1 MAPLTR
7 SRAKL
12 DFCAASPASVKDA
25 APSAPVETAFAGLR
39 RGLAIDAAYAGH
51 FIKSMFPASLPAL
64 VFAIVAVCTYRDY
77 GLNWDE
83 GLQADLGLCSWSYY
97 LSFGA
102 NTDVVTIMWDAQHY
116 GPMVEMLLVAPHK
129 YFGLP
134 LFESRHA
141 LIALISTLNIAGT
154 QQIARLLCPSRGGD
168 VLQYS
173 CTTCQYF
180 AALSMVCSPVFY
192 GHAFTNSKVSRQYRV
207 SAPALCWGDCS
218 HHARSF
224 VNRTCRFLVR
234 SHGRFL
240 PS

>member
-1 MAPLTR
+1 MWSYQRSALPRRTRLLPRGRIGNWVHIGARFGSEIEQTAQPRKAKQHTSMAPLTR

-102 NTDVVTIMWDAQHY
+102 NTD
-116 GPMVEMLLVAPHK
+116 
-129 YFGLP
+129 
-134 LFESRHA
+134 A
-141 LIALISTLNIAGT
+141 LSSSTL
-154 QQIARLLCPSRGGD
+154 R
-168 VLQYS
+168 
-173 CTTCQYF
+173 
-180 AALSMVCSPVFY
+180 
-192 GHAFTNSKVSRQYRV
+192 
-207 SAPALCWGDCS
+207 
-218 HHARSF
+218 
-224 VNRTCRFLVR
+224 
-234 SHGRFL
+234 
-240 PS
+240 